1 VKSKLAAANKLQ
13 PYQYNVAKGQ
23 QIVQQLGGISFQFL
37 ELPGQSTVIAQA
49 LSQMWTQCGM
59 TVQQQPVGFG
69 QIFGDY
75 ATGNYQI
82 ATQINGGIFD
92 PAIYVPLYSVP
103 TSVDDSHGFNSPTVT
118 NLLGATNLS
127 ANNAA
132 LTSIWSRIW
141 ATQDKLAVNI
151 PVITGDNF
159 YVDSKCLKGLGFIEA
174 GVIFKSAYFAC

>member
-1 VKSKLAAANKLQ
+1 MPYATNFATGTALVK
-13 PYQYNVAKGQ
+13 
-23 QIVQQLGGISFQFL
+23 QIPGGVNFQFL
-37 ELPGQSTVIAQA
+37 ELPGQSSVIAQA
-49 LSQMWTQCGM
+49 LAQQWTQCGM
-59 TVQQQPVGFG
+59 NVQLQPVGFG

-103 TSVDDSHGFNSPTVT
+103 TSVDDSHGFNSPTIT

-127 ANNAA
+127 AANGP
-132 LTSIWSRIW
+132 LTKIWARIW
-141 ATQDKLAVNI
+141 GGMDKLGVNI
-151 PVITGDNF
+151 PIISGDNF
-159 YVDSKCLKGLGFIEA
+159 YVNSKCLKGLGFIEA